1 MIDIDKWN
9 NVKRAGVAVIAFLS
23 LALSFWLGGMLKP
36 STVSQKATHIQQEKQ
51 ATEPENGYVTTEL
64 IEEFLV
70 AYYTK
75 KDLGENRNRY
85 KVFMTDTAYQTEVD
99 REEAPAT
106 QAYKG
111 YMVDFIY
118 QSSEIYLNTKK
129 NAALVEVSY
138 TSTLLVKPNDYE
150 NAARNV
156 KREGMLQI
164 DYVKDGDTYRISNLK
179 EVGLTDLQTLPPGS
193 AGVDIPTVPK
203 D

>member
-1 MIDIDKWN
+1 MKMIDTEKL
-9 NVKRAGVAVIAFLS
+9 KFLKLAGIAFLS
-23 LALSFWLGGMLKP
+23 LILSFWLGGVLKP
-36 STVSQKATHIQQEKQ
+36 STVSQKATPIQQEKQ
-51 ATEPENGYVTTEL
+51 PTEPENGYVTTEL

-99 REEAPAT
+99 KEEDSAT

-111 YMVDFIY
+111 YMVDSVY

-129 NAALVEVSY
+129 NAALVEVTY
-138 TSTLLVKPNDYE
+138 TSTLLVKPNHYD

-179 EVGLTDLQTLPPGS
+179 EVGLIDL
-193 AGVDIPTVPK
+193 
-203 D
+203 